1 MYEYF
6 CGRICNFLY
15 LGKHWG
21 WIKYFQAWA
30 SPWLIQSRPWVVW
43 EHLKENSIWLMEPLK
58 CKQKICWG
66 NHGVRNLQELLVT
79 AKGDGVFSYP
89 HRPVLPRVLGSC
101 LWMAPSKMGGDSYI
115 EMIAIWHTC
124 AACFQMPW
132 KRMKWENVP
141 DNCILA
147 FLIIMGFFPP
157 TLWYGNLERL
167 CMLSRCWPTE
177 LYPSFYST

>member
-30 SPWLIQSRPWVVW
+30 SPWLIQSCPWVVW
-43 EHLKENSIWLMEPLK
+43 EHLKENSIKNMADGESLK

-66 NHGVRNLQELLVT
+66 NHGVRNCRNCLWQPRVMEC
-79 AKGDGVFSYP
+79 SHP

-115 EMIAIWHTC
+115 EIIAIWHTC
-124 AACFQMPW
+124 AAS
-132 KRMKWENVP
+132 P
-141 DNCILA
+141 DALKEDEVRKCARQLHLGILDNYG
-147 FLIIMGFFPP
+147 IFPP
-157 TLWYGNLERL
+157 TLWYGEPRAPVHAKQVLAH
-167 CMLSRCWPTE
+167 WAIP
-177 LYPSFYST
+177 